1 MSVQKPAAVALGLF
15 DGVHQ
20 GHRAVLQAALRQ
32 KKNGLIPSAFTFHPA
47 LVTHKGA
54 GGFIYPTDLKTWI
67 LEQEC
72 GMERIYAPPFDLVS
86 GLSGDEFAKTI
97 LRGRMGAAYV
107 ACGQDFRFGKDARW
121 DVEDLKR
128 LGARYGFD
136 VEVIDDVRIGGT
148 MVSSHEIRDLLKAG
162 DLKKANLLL
171 GDPYML
177 RGEVREGAHL
187 GHTIGFPTANLW
199 FREGQLVPKF
209 GVYASETRTPDG
221 SWHRSVT
228 NIGIK
233 PTVHYE
239 GMPLSETYIDE
250 FSGSLYG
257 EKIRV
262 VLTKLLREEM
272 QFGSVEELQAQ
283 MEKDMIQRWQLS
295 KSYHLS
301 DT

>member
-97 LRGRMGAAYV
+97 LRGRMDAAFV

-121 DVEDLKR
+121 DTQDLQQLGEKYGFAVEVVDEVR
-128 LGARYGFD
+128 LGGA
-136 VEVIDDVRIGGT
+136 VIASRD
-148 MVSSHEIRDLLKAG
+148 IRQLLENG
-162 DLKKANLLL
+162 DLKTANQLL
-171 GDPYML
+171 GSPYML
-177 RGEVREGAHL
+177 RSEVQHGDHL
-187 GHTIGFPTANLW
+187 GATIGFATINQP
-199 FREGQLVPKF
+199 FEEGQLVPKF
-209 GVYASETRTPDG
+209 GVYASETCTPDG
-221 SWHRSVT
+221 WFRSIT
-228 NIGIK
+228 NIGVK
-233 PTVHYE
+233 PTVDYE
-239 GMPLSETYIDE
+239 GAPLAETHIIDYA
-250 FSGSLYG
+250 GDLYG
-257 EKIRV
+257 KTVRV
-262 VLTKLLREEM
+262 ILTKFMRAEQKFSDVDAL
-272 QFGSVEELQAQ
+272 VDQ
-283 MEKDMIQRWQLS
+283 MSRDLIIRRQLS
-295 KSYHLS
+295 KNYH
-301 DT
+301 DFNT

>member
-1 MSVQKPAAVALGLF
+1 MSMQKQAAVALGLF
-15 DGVHQ
+15 DGVHE
-20 GHRAVLQAALRQ
+20 GHRAVLQAAYRQ
-32 KKNGLIPSAFTFHPA
+32 KKNGLVPSVFTFHSEMASQKQAPGYIYT
-47 LVTHKGA
+47 TH
-54 GGFIYPTDLKTWI
+54 LKTRI
-67 LEQEC
+67 MEGDC
-72 GMERIYAPPFDLVS
+72 KMERIYAPPFELVS
-86 GLSGDEFAKTI
+86 AMTGDEFVKSV
-97 LRGRMGAAYV
+97 LFERMKAAYV
-107 ACGQDFRFGKDARW
+107 CCGKDFRFGKDAKW

-136 VEVIDDVRIGGT
+136 VDVIDDVRIGGT
-148 MVSSHEIRDLLKAG
+148 TVSSHEIRELLMEG

-199 FREGQLVPKF
+199 FHEGQLVPKF